1 MLAYEAVSF
10 PGATPP
16 EGAEEIDRVE
26 HPILGTV
33 IYYKSPKSSTIYYAT
48 KSGLEFASRM
58 EEAIRQKKTKK

>member
-16 EGAEEIDRVE
+16 EDAEEIDRVE

-33 IYYKSPKSSTIYYAT
+33 IYYKSPKSGTIYYAT
-48 KSGLEFASRM
+48 KKGLEFAAGM